1 MSPDLADTASAS
13 TDLADTASA
22 STDLIDVADSDCQGP
37 HAEQYTQCTVAPDL
51 ADTVY
56 VHLLI

>member
-1 MSPDLADTASAS
+1 MSP
-13 TDLADTASA
+13 DLADTASA

-51 ADTVY
+51 ADSVCASTDSSKGWT
-56 VHLLI
+56 